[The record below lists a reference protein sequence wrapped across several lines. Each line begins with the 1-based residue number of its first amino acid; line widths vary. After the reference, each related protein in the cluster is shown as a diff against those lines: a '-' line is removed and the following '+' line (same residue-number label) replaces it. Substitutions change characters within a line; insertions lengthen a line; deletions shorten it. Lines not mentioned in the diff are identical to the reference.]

1 MRLEG
6 VHIGRGR
13 LCDMMSLLVCLF
25 VCLIVFFLFILC
37 FFVCVYVCLFDG
49 REAAGC
55 DRKEPT
61 APTGRGRLS
70 ERPPPAPTPPLSW
83 LPHTTS
89 SPLKHP
95 TADSSLFLS
104 LPVLPCF
111 FVQTKAASSD
121 RRPSSTGKGAP
132 LTPALLSTADS
143 SLHVPSKCTKLD
155 QQYFVRSENN

>member
-6 VHIGRGR
+6 AHIGRGR

-70 ERPPPAPTPPLSW
+70 ERPP
-83 LPHTTS
+83 
-89 SPLKHP
+89 
-95 TADSSLFLS
+95 
-104 LPVLPCF
+104 
-111 FVQTKAASSD
+111 
-121 RRPSSTGKGAP
+121 
-132 LTPALLSTADS
+132 
-143 SLHVPSKCTKLD
+143 LHH
-155 QQYFVRSENN
+155 